1 MFRENKN
8 HENFS
13 LYGIVYTQQLLFW
26 MYLYIYIYL
35 FIYKIQ
41 ILSFVLS
48 MTIKRLRNSHYE
60 LSNIRIMFEY
70 EL

>member
-1 MFRENKN
+1 MFRETKN

-35 FIYKIQ
+35 FIKFKFSLLCYQ
-41 ILSFVLS
+41 
-48 MTIKRLRNSHYE
+48 
-60 LSNIRIMFEY
+60 
-70 EL
+70 